1 MHKTDLEQSLDKDM
15 IYIMCR
21 TIEIYK
27 LFNPLHFPGYIIL
40 DSSTISRQSTGHI
53 YVNMSRKIWKVDT
66 FIESYCFGAPA

>member
-27 LFNPLHFPGYIIL
+27 LLNTLHFPGYIIL
-40 DSSTISRQSTGHI
+40 DSSTISRQSTGHF
-53 YVNMSRKIWKVDT
+53 YVNMSRQIWKVNT
-66 FIESYCFGAPA
+66 FIEFYSFWAPA